1 MLFRSDISNTLLK
14 AHLASKYGA
23 RPERNGFEKSI
34 FFNDP
39 YEFISEYPVILSTTY
54 SIRSSLHRMIYDYVI
69 VDESSQVDLATGAL
83 AMSCAKNI
91 VIVGDLKQL
100 PNVIPDKVRNKIQI
114 ISENNNIPMNYRFEN
129 NNLLSSAYK
138 TFPNVPSVLLREHYR
153 CHPKIIEFC
162 NSRFYNDQ
170 LIIMTQDK
178 GEKDVMEI
186 GRAHV

>member
-1 MLFRSDISNTLLK
+1 M
-14 AHLASKYGA
+14 
-23 RPERNGFEKSI
+23 
-34 FFNDP
+34 
-39 YEFISEYPVILSTTY
+39 
-54 SIRSSLHRMIYDYVI
+54 
-69 VDESSQVDLATGAL
+69 
-83 AMSCAKNI
+83 
-91 VIVGDLKQL
+91 

-178 GEKDVMEI
+178 GEKDVMEAI
-186 GRAHV
+186 ILEDNNHDEKYSNQKQVDEIAEKYYLLYVPKIME